1 MTDPILLKKEPKQKI
16 AWLVL
21 NRPEKLNTINE
32 ELTFQLQRTL
42 AQVELDKEIRVLIIT
57 GAGEK
62 AFSGG
67 ADLSVF
73 MGGVTPQY
81 AQYIAAKGHEIL
93 GMIDRL
99 PQPVIAAINGYAY
112 GGGCEIALTCD
123 FRLAAKRA
131 KIGLTEVNLGLIPAW
146 GGTQRLPRI
155 IGLVKAREA
164 IMLGKQFSAD
174 EALAIGLVD
183 RVFPNATFEKKVRAF
198 AKSLAEQPPI
208 ALKLVK
214 QCLNYG
220 TQVPLEVGLAY
231 EAQAFAKTFTTK
243 DIFEGIAAFLQKRKP
258 EYKGE

>member
-1 MTDPILLKKEPKQKI
+1 MTKTILLNKEPEIGI
-16 AWLVL
+16 AWVVL

-32 ELTFQLQRTL
+32 DLTRELQK
-42 AQVELDKEIRVLIIT
+42 AIIDVENSKEIRVVIIT

-73 MGGVTPQY
+73 MSGVTPLY
-81 AQYIAAKGHEIL
+81 AQYIAAKGHEL
-93 GMIDRL
+93 LAMIERL
-99 PQPVIAAINGYAY
+99 PQPVIAAINGYAF
-112 GGGCEIALTCD
+112 GGGCEIALACD

-131 KIGLTEVNLGLIPAW
+131 QIGLTEVDLSLIPAW
-146 GGTQRLPRI
+146 GGTQRLPRT
-155 IGLVKAREA
+155 IGLAKAREA
-164 IMLGKQFSAD
+164 IMFGKRFNAD
-174 EALAIGLVD
+174 EALEIGLID
-183 RVFPNATFEKKVRAF
+183 RVFPDDTFEKEVREF
-198 AKSLAEQPPI
+198 AKSLAEKSPI

-220 TQVPLEVGLAY
+220 TQVPLEIGLAY

-243 DIFEGIAAFLQKRKP
+243 DLFEGITAFLQKRKP